1 MARPAARAVT
11 RFYARNPT
19 LTALVTLGTINHV
32 VLSGSRVTITL
43 QALREGAST
52 ATVGVILALFALL
65 PMLCAVAAGRLSDRI
80 GIRKPMLGASLGLIA
95 GTLLPLVFTGL
106 PILFVSACVIGL
118 SFMVSQVSAQNATG
132 ELGPPSE
139 RAQNFSLLAL
149 GYSISGF
156 LGPLVAGFAIDHGG
170 FLAAFGLLAALPLV
184 PVVVLGRDMVQ
195 LPGPHPEYKRAV
207 SGGALELLL
216 HPKLRSVFVIN
227 VLLAMAWDLNQIVI
241 PVYGDQ
247 IGLSASAIGLILA
260 SFGAAT
266 FVVRLAMPWIVR
278 RANEHQVLTLALVI
292 GGAVYFMFPFSHS
305 APTLMALSFC
315 LGLGLGMSQPM
326 VMSLLHSHAP
336 PGRMGE
342 AAGVRMSLVQAMA
355 VTVPLTFGA
364 LGSAIGLQYV
374 FWSVGLC
381 LAAGGALSGRSQR

>member
-1 MARPAARAVT
+1 MT
-11 RFYARNPT
+11 RFFGRNPT
-19 LTALVTLGTINHV
+19 LAALVTLGTINHV
-32 VLSGSRVTITL
+32 VLSGSRVTVTL

-52 ATVGVILALFALL
+52 ATVGVILALYALL
-65 PMLCAVAAGRLSDRI
+65 PMFCAVAAGRLSDRV
-80 GIRKPMLGASLGLIA
+80 GIRKPMLAASMGLIV
-95 GTLLPLVFTGL
+95 GVSLPLIFSGL

-118 SFMVSQVSAQNATG
+118 SFMVGQVSAQNATG

-156 LGPLVAGFAIDHGG
+156 LGPLVAGFTIDHGG
-170 FLAAFGLLAALPLV
+170 FVTAFALLSALPLI
-184 PVVVLGRDMVQ
+184 PIVVLGRGMIN
-195 LPGPHPEYKRAV
+195 LPGPHPAHARGV
-207 SGGALELLL
+207 SGGALELLR
-216 HPKLRSVFVIN
+216 HPHLRSVFVIN
-227 VLLAMAWDLNQIVI
+227 VLLAMAWDLHQIVI

-278 RANEHQVLTLALVI
+278 RASEHQVLTLALLI
-292 GGAVYFMFPFSHS
+292 GGGVYFVFPFSHS
-305 APTLMALSFC
+305 APTLMTLSFC

-326 VMSLLHSHAP
+326 VMSLLHTHAP

-342 AAGVRMSLVQAMA
+342 AAGVRMTLVQAMS

-364 LGSAIGLQYV
+364 LGATVGLTPV
-374 FWSVGLC
+374 FWSVGLF
-381 LAAGGALSGRSQR
+381 LAAGGAYSRRK